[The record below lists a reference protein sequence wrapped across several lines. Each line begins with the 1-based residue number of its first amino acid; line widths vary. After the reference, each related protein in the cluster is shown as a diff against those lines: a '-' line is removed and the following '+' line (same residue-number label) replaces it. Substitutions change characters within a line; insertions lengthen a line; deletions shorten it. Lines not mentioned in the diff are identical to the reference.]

1 MPPKKNGCNPTGNNN
16 SFKKIIGLIILC
28 IITLSLIIIPGSPG
42 ISHVGSPDGTLLED
56 RFGVHLSLLPS
67 HDGVL
72 YPSFDL
78 DSFHPTKNNNSIQYT
93 IRDWYGNWNYNSWNV
108 NTVWGDTPA
117 GGEWYDVEV
126 IYFDLN
132 VTHLFI
138 IVVTSVP
145 FYTQWDGEWGVGV
158 KEPRWVMPNNWVRPG
173 DLCLDFNLS
182 VPRVELFGRQW
193 SYDYGID
200 LVHENRDNKYPLN
213 YGNTYM
219 RDNDLGSSLYRTLAD
234 PGGKSIQDPGYG
246 YDWYT
251 ASWFST
257 ANWKHTNFDPLSSL
271 SSSTL
276 EKMGDETD
284 GIITNYYQYE
294 FTGEWAGYEENN
306 AETWVIETTIP
317 IQLFKE
323 GDWPPPG
330 GTMGIQW
337 ISSCRN
343 DAPVAAHLEVT
354 LPVQL
359 GDFVWEDLDTNGIQ
373 DMGEPGIGG
382 VTVNLLNESLVVLDS
397 RVTDDSGGYLFSNLP
412 PGGYCVQVEAPEG
425 FMFTSQDVGDD
436 AHDSDADVVSG
447 VTGMVMLGSGMT
459 DMTVDA
465 GLYRLVSVGDFVWE
479 DLDADGIQDTG
490 ETGLRDVTVNLY
502 YKHNDTLA
510 CTTTTNA
517 TGHYLFTNQ
526 VPDDYYVNF
535 ILPSGY
541 LFSPRDH
548 GSDDTVDSDADTT
561 GGTTASF
568 TLTSGETDLTWD
580 AGVYLYAFL
589 GDFVWEDLDANG
601 LQDTREDGLES
612 IEVSLY
618 YHDGTL
624 VGSTMTNATGYYRF
638 MDLSPGIYHLRFML
652 PPGYSYSPR
661 DMGDNDALDSDAN
674 FLGFTDLITLV
685 SNVSDMTWDC
695 GMFSGAK
702 RIIPPP
708 YIDEQGIEYITN
720 TTRIFLNFTDGT
732 LDKTFFRVW
741 KWDMETTDWYLLF
754 DWLSA
759 DEGLHHDPPLYP
771 IDLCT
776 IGDYFNVGCCGYYEL
791 EYYYDNL
798 TVMYWNDIYVD
809 CTPPTT
815 TKTYGVPSHA
825 DTQDP
830 IHIHWITPLTSINL
844 TAHDPMYGSGPY
856 AIYYRMY
863 YPNQTL
869 YTIPLE
875 DTWALYM
882 GNFTIQGRQGVYQIE
897 YYSVDNVGNPET
909 PVIQTA
915 ILGCPWDLNGDGTVN
930 ILDVI
935 RIVNHLGETGD
946 PWWIPEDLAGSGPQ
960 GLPDGEIN
968 ILDIISAANHWGT
981 CPLEY
986 P

>member
-1 MPPKKNGCNPTGNNN
+1 MPPKKNGCNPPENNN
-16 SFKKIIGLIILC
+16 NFKKTIGLTILC
-28 IITLSLIIIPGSPG
+28 IITLSLILIPGFLG
-42 ISHVGSPDGTLLED
+42 ISHAGSPNGTLLED
-56 RFGVHLSLLPS
+56 RFGVNLSLLPP
-67 HDGVL
+67 HDGVS
-72 YPSFDL
+72 YPSFNL

-93 IRDWYGNWNYNSWNV
+93 IRDWYGNWNLDSWTT
-108 NTVWGDTPA
+108 NTIWGDTPS
-117 GGEWYDVEV
+117 GGEWYDVEA

-132 VTHLFI
+132 ATHLFI

-145 FYTQWDGEWGVGV
+145 FYTQWGGEWGVGV
-158 KEPRWVMPNNWVRPG
+158 KEARWTVPNNWVRPG
-173 DLCLDFNLS
+173 DLCLDLNLS
-182 VPRVELFGRQW
+182 APRVELFGTW

-219 RDNDLGSSLYRTLAD
+219 RDNDLGSALYRTLAD

-251 ASWFST
+251 ASWFSP
-257 ANWKHTNFDPLSSL
+257 ANWKHTNFDPLSIL

-306 AETWVIETTIP
+306 AETWVIEATIP
-317 IQLFKE
+317 IRLFKE

-330 GTMGIQW
+330 GAMGIQW

-343 DAPVAAHLEVT
+343 DAPVAAHLEVI
-354 LPVQL
+354 LPTQL
-359 GDFVWEDLDTNGIQ
+359 GDFVWEDLDADGIQ

-382 VTVNLLNESLVVLDS
+382 VTVNLLDEGLVVLDS

-412 PGGYCVQVEAPEG
+412 PSGYCVQVEAPEG
-425 FMFTSQDVGDD
+425 FVFTSQDVGDD
-436 AHDSDADVVSG
+436 AYDSDVDGVSG
-447 VTGMVMLGSGMT
+447 VTGVVVLGSGMT
-459 DMTVDA
+459 DLTLDA
-465 GLYRLVSVGDFVWE
+465 GLYRLASVGDFVWE
-479 DLDADGIQDTG
+479 DLDADGLQDTG
-490 ETGLRDVTVNLY
+490 EAGLRDVTVNLY

-510 CTTTTNA
+510 ATITTNT
-517 TGHYLFTNQ
+517 TGYYLFTNL
-526 VPDDYYVNF
+526 VPDDYYLDF
-535 ILPSGY
+535 IFPGGY
-541 LFSPRDH
+541 LFSPGDQ
-548 GSDDTVDSDADTT
+548 GSDDTLDSDVDTSW
-561 GGTTASF
+561 GTTSSF
-568 TLTSGETDLTWD
+568 TLMSGETDLAWD
-580 AGVYLYAFL
+580 AGGYMYAFL
-589 GDFVWEDLDANG
+589 GDFVWDDLDADG
-601 LQDTREDGLES
+601 LQDSREDGLES
-612 IEVSLY
+612 IEVFLY
-618 YHDGTL
+618 HHDGTL
-624 VGSTMTNATGYYRF
+624 VGSTVTNATGHYRF
-638 MDLSPGIYHLRFML
+638 IHLSPGIYYLRFML
-652 PPGYSYSPR
+652 PPRYSYSLQ
-661 DMGDNDALDSDAN
+661 DNGDNDALDSDAN

-685 SNVSDMTWDC
+685 SNVSDMSWDC
-695 GMFSGAK
+695 GMFSGEK

-708 YIDEQGIEYITN
+708 YIDEQGIEYVTN

-759 DEGLHHDPPLYP
+759 DEGLGHDPPLYP

-776 IGDYFNVGCCGYYEL
+776 IGEYFNVDCCGYYEL
-791 EYYYDNL
+791 DYYYDNL

-815 TKTYGVPSHA
+815 TKTYGVPSHP
-825 DTQDP
+825 DTRDP
-830 IHIHWITPLTSINL
+830 IHVHWITPLTSINL
-844 TAHDPMYGSGPY
+844 TAHDPLYGSGLY
-856 AIYYRMY
+856 AIYYRVY

-869 YTIPLE
+869 YTLPYE
-875 DTWALYM
+875 DTWTLYR
-882 GNFTIQGRQGVYQIE
+882 GDFTIQGRQGAYQIE
-897 YYSVDNVGNPET
+897 YYSVDNVGNPES
-909 PVIQTA
+909 PVTQTA

-946 PWWIPEDLAGSGPQ
+946 PWWIPEDLAGGGPQ

-981 CPLEY
+981 CSLEY